1 MSQFREMRVMD
12 GQMGQQVDLNSYD
25 FTANQEG
32 GGGGAK
38 KNKKKKKKNF

>member
-32 GGGGAK
+32 GGGRA
-38 KNKKKKKKNF
+38 NKY

>member
-32 GGGGAK
+32 GGGGGGQK
-38 KNKKKKKKNF
+38 KTKNQKK

>member
-32 GGGGAK
+32 GGGGGGLINT
-38 KNKKKKKKNF
+38 KNKT

>member
-32 GGGGAK
+32 GGGGGLINT
-38 KNKKKKKKNF
+38 KNTT

>member
-1 MSQFREMRVMD
+1 MSQFQEMRVMD

-32 GGGGAK
+32 RGGLINT
-38 KNKKKKKKNF
+38 KNTT